1 MSGGVYYQVWG
12 VFQKGAS
19 NTNLTVQRG
28 LLLDHLLK
36 SDRGGSSV
44 EGWRRGEF
52 WQYFWSIFIFLC
64 SLASNHRIKM
74 LQAAS
79 LHSSKD
85 STARLSV
92 AKVSTKSD
100 VSLVSPTL
108 DSLIIETQFA
118 NFKSKERRGSFSQ
131 REKLSLIKSPRNRKS
146 SKSVIRMAFK
156 SLKLS

>member
-1 MSGGVYYQVWG
+1 MVAV
-12 VFQKGAS
+12 
-19 NTNLTVQRG
+19 
-28 LLLDHLLK
+28 LL
-36 SDRGGSSV
+36 RGGGG
-44 EGWRRGEF
+44 EGF

-108 DSLIIETQFA
+108 DSLITETQFA

-156 SLKLS
+156 SLKLSWIASTFRLEMQINVTWMRFLHKPSHAHF